1 MNETTVAT
9 RPRVESAT
17 PVAGGY
23 ALHTAEQ
30 AYRQLLSSQPQHFRA
45 LCGLAA
51 VRGQLGAVDEA
62 RELIAQAVNVAG
74 QSVDDQLVLGTT
86 LIRINDLDGARHHLE
101 QAIAL
106 DPGHAGARF
115 HLANVLCTRDEV
127 AEAVTQ
133 YEKALAIDPK
143 NAEAHQN
150 LGLAL
155 QRLGKYQEALSHHET
170 ALAISPKS
178 AAIHVSLGDAYRH
191 LGRHDDAIVQYA
203 HALATNPALMNAHIN
218 LGGCFHATG
227 RHDQAIRSFHRA
239 LTINPGLADAHYN
252 LGNIYAELKNL
263 DASIAHYERSITLLP
278 TVAEA
283 HNNFANVLRLKG
295 RYDEAIEQY
304 KMAIRLK
311 PSYVTAQRNLGDALQ
326 SQNHSDGASVCYR
339 AALAI
344 EPGDPTTL
352 NRLAATLTVAG
363 RLDEAARSYEEAIEV
378 APDNVGIQLN
388 YAAIKAFTPGDSRLA
403 KLEELRVREEDLSD
417 EKRIALHFTLG
428 KAYADLKDAN
438 RSFHHLSAGNRLK
451 RQHVAY
457 DERGTLLMIQRI
469 REVFTEEL
477 LRAKSNTGNESE
489 VPVFVLGMPRS
500 GTSLVEQVLASHA
513 RVFGA
518 GEVRDLVST
527 VTGYADRAASVYPEY
542 LGRMSDD
549 DLRTFG
555 KSYVDSLTRRAAG
568 KDRIVD
574 KMPSNFLFV
583 GLIHLALP
591 KARIIHV
598 KRHPVDTCVSCFSLL
613 FAEDQPFAYD
623 LGELGRYYKAYE
635 SLMAHWRAVLPPGRI
650 LDVQYEEIVGDFA
663 GQARRLVDHCGLE
676 WDERCLAFHET
687 KRPVHTASLV
697 QVRKPI
703 YASSV
708 GRSGLYGSR
717 LRPLLE
723 ALEIEGY
730 ASKAEEQGVSVAR
743 LRQPATREQP
753 FPAADQAEA
762 KSAPAKAGTAKLEP
776 GTPEPTKPEPTKS
789 EPTKSELVGSET
801 AKPEAWVD
809 LAFEVARK
817 LQERKDFTNAEQLFG
832 LVLAL
837 RPTHYGSLLGLGSI
851 RASFNRLDD
860 AKRYLTQAI
869 AVDSNAPE
877 AHGSLGAV
885 FASEGDAKAAIA
897 CYERALALAPD
908 HAGIH
913 YAFSTLLHSLGR
925 HTDAIDHLRRAL
937 AERPDHIEA
946 HFTLGNALYA
956 INQDAEAIQCYL
968 KVLELS
974 PLHPETHNNLAN
986 VYQRIGQFDLAVSHY
1001 KKAIEVRPDYADAYG
1016 NLGNAYLVLNR
1027 LEESIEQNKRALKLK
1042 PERFGSYN
1050 NQGVAYQ
1057 ALGRFEEAREAFERA
1072 LELMPRDAA
1081 VHLNLVNMGRVKP
1094 GDRRLAGLQKL
1105 LGEVSSLDAKNQV
1118 AAHFAMGKALSD
1130 LGQYDEAF
1138 QHLLRG
1144 NALER
1149 QSFFYDEPQRM
1160 AMFENLCQ
1168 LFTPEFIKAK
1178 SGRGDDSWAPIF
1190 IVGMPRSGTT
1200 LLEQVLASHSKV
1212 FGAGELE
1219 TFKEAI
1225 AEVAVRHAI
1234 APAFPA
1240 LSAAMSPEQIGQ
1252 LGEIYTK
1259 RVRALAPEA
1268 DHVVDKMPINF
1279 MFVGLI
1285 HLALPNARIINIRRD
1300 PLDTCVSCFS
1310 LLFTG
1315 SQPFAYDLGELGRY
1329 YRGYEKVMDHWHKV
1343 LPPGVLIDV
1352 QYEDLVDDLEG
1363 EGRRVLGHCGLEWED
1378 ACLNFHDT
1386 KRTVRTASLMQV
1398 REPVHRRAVGNW
1410 QRYAKHLVPLAEAL
1424 GVDLRTQMEQVSSAA
1439 E

>member
-1 MNETTVAT
+1 MNETTLAS

-30 AYRQLLSSQPQHFRA
+30 AYRQLLASQPDHFRA

-51 VRGQLGAVDEA
+51 VRGQLGAHDEA
-62 RELIAQAVNVAG
+62 RELIAKAVSVAS
-74 QSVDDQLVLGTT
+74 QSVDDQTVLGTT
-86 LIRINDLDGARHHLE
+86 FIRINDLDGARHHLE
-101 QAIAL
+101 AAIAI
-106 DPGHAGARF
+106 DPAQAGARF
-115 HLANVLCTRDEV
+115 HLANVLCTRGDV
-127 AEAVTQ
+127 AEAVVQ

-143 NAEAHQN
+143 NGEAHQN

-155 QRLGKYQEALSHHET
+155 QRLGKFEAALSHHET

-178 AAIHVSLGDAYRH
+178 AVVHVSLGDAYRH
-191 LGRHDDAIVQYA
+191 LGRHDDAIIQYA
-203 HALATNPALMNAHIN
+203 QALASNPGLMDAHIN
-218 LGGCFHATG
+218 LAGCFHATK
-227 RHDQAIRSFHRA
+227 RHEQAIRSYQRA
-239 LTINPGLADAHYN
+239 LTINPGMADAHYN
-252 LGNIYAELKNL
+252 LGNIYAELNNL
-263 DASIAHYERSITLLP
+263 DASIVHYERSISLLP

-283 HNNFANVLRLKG
+283 HNNFANVLRMRG
-295 RYDEAIEQY
+295 RHEEAIEQY

-311 PSYVTAQRNLGDALQ
+311 PSYVLAQRNLGDALQ
-326 SQNHSDGASVCYR
+326 SQNHSDGAAVCYR
-339 AALAI
+339 AALAT
-344 EPGDPTTL
+344 EPGDATTL
-352 NRLAATLTVAG
+352 NRLAATLTIAG
-363 RLDEAARSYEEAIEV
+363 RLDEASRSYEEAIKV
-378 APDNVGIQLN
+378 APENVGIQLN
-388 YAAIKAFTPGDSRLA
+388 YASIRPFTNGDDRLPQ
-403 KLEELRVREEDLSD
+403 LEQLRAREDDLSD

-451 RQHVAY
+451 RQHMTY
-457 DERGTLLMIQRI
+457 DERGTLLMMQRI
-469 REVFTEEL
+469 RELFSEDL
-477 LRAKSNTGNESE
+477 LRGRVNTGYDSD

-518 GEVRDLVST
+518 GEVKDFVATATSVSERT
-527 VTGYADRAASVYPEY
+527 ASVYPEF
-542 LGRMSDD
+542 LSKLSHG
-549 DLRTFG
+549 DLREFG
-555 KSYVDSLTRRAAG
+555 KAYVERLTKGGAT

-574 KMPSNFLFV
+574 KMPSNFLFL
-583 GLIHLALP
+583 GLIHLTLP

-598 KRHPVDTCVSCFSLL
+598 KRNPVDTCLSCFSLL

-623 LGELGRYYKAYE
+623 LGEIGRYYKAYE
-635 SLMAHWRAVLPPGRI
+635 TMMAHWRSVLPPGRI
-650 LDVQYEEIVGDFA
+650 LEVKYEEIVGDLA
-663 GQARRLVDHCGLE
+663 GQARRLVAHCGLE

-687 KRPVHTASLV
+687 KRPVHTASVV

-708 GRSGLYGSR
+708 GRSGFYGSR

-723 ALEIEGY
+723 ALEIERP
-730 ASKAEEQGVSVAR
+730 ASRAEQKGEREAR
-743 LRQPATREQP
+743 PATERATADRLP
-753 FPAADQAEA
+753 TVPSSAAPGPAKGESAIA
-762 KSAPAKAGTAKLEP
+762 KSEAA
-776 GTPEPTKPEPTKS
+776 KS
-789 EPTKSELVGSET
+789 EAAKSEAAKSE
-801 AKPEAWVD
+801 AAKPDASKPEAWTE

-817 LQERKDFTNAEQLFG
+817 LQERRDFTNAEQLFS

-837 RPTHYGSLLGLGSI
+837 RPTHYGSLLGLGTI
-851 RASFNRLDD
+851 RANANRLDD
-860 AKRYLTQAI
+860 AKDYLTQAI
-869 AVDSNAPE
+869 TVNQDGPE

-885 FASEGDAKAAIA
+885 FASAGDPNAAIA
-897 CYERALALAPD
+897 CYEKALALAPN

-913 YAFSTLLHSLGR
+913 YAFATLLHSLGR
-925 HTDAIDHLRRAL
+925 HTEAIDHLRRAL
-937 AERPDHIEA
+937 ADRPDHIEA
-946 HFTLGNALYA
+946 HFTLGNALYS
-956 INQDAEAIQCYL
+956 IGQDAEAIQCYL

-1001 KKAIEVRPDYADAYG
+1001 KKAIEIRPDYADAYG

-1057 ALGRFEEAREAFERA
+1057 ALGRFKEAQEAFESA

-1081 VHLNLVNMGRVKP
+1081 VHLNLVNMGKVKP

-1138 QHLLRG
+1138 QHLMKG

-1160 AMFENLCQ
+1160 AMFENLRHT
-1168 LFTPEFIKAK
+1168 FTPEFFKAK
-1178 SGRGDDSWAPIF
+1178 SGGGDTSWAPIF

-1200 LLEQVLASHSKV
+1200 LMEQVLASHSKV

-1225 AEVAVRHAI
+1225 GDLVHSQGVLAAY
-1234 APAFPA
+1234 PA
-1240 LSAAMSPEQIGQ
+1240 LAEALSPDQIGQ

-1259 RVRALAPEA
+1259 RVRVLAPEA
-1268 DHVVDKMPINF
+1268 EHIVDKMPINF

-1315 SQPFAYDLGELGRY
+1315 SQPFAYDLAELGRY
-1329 YRGYEKVMDHWHKV
+1329 YRGYERVMDHWHEV
-1343 LPPGVLIDV
+1343 LPPGVLVDV

-1363 EGRRVLGHCGLEWED
+1363 EGRRILRHCGLEWEE
-1378 ACLNFHDT
+1378 ACRNFHDT
-1386 KRTVRTASLMQV
+1386 ERTVRTASLMQV
-1398 REPVHRRAVGNW
+1398 REPVHRRAIGSW
-1410 QRYAKHLVPLAEAL
+1410 QRYAKYLGPLADAL
-1424 GVDLRTQMEQVSSAA
+1424 GLDIRAEMGGVSSAA